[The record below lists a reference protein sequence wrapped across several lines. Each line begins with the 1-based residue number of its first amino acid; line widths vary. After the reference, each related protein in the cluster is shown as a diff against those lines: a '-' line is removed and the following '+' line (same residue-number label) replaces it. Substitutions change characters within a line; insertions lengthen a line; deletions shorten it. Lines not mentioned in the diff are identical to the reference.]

1 MPMKKNPRTIYGF
14 NISMNISFLFNP
26 IWVPGQFLKW
36 RSETDYQKIR
46 LDLDSQ
52 TGSEQISKAG
62 SLNSGFRPI
71 WDQIWEVN
79 RFYSN
84 VTYYMILVKTFW
96 TLTIMTIKSRK
107 WYSLPCVICRPKNL
121 DLCFFSRS
129 SVLIRQKSRNI
140 SNACT

>member
-36 RSETDYQKIR
+36 RCETDYQIIR

-84 VTYYMILVKTFW
+84 LLYDIGQDFLDTYYHDNKKQKMIFI
-96 TLTIMTIKSRK
+96 TL
-107 WYSLPCVICRPKNL
+107 
-121 DLCFFSRS
+121 
-129 SVLIRQKSRNI
+129 RNMP
-140 SNACT
+140 A